1 MVYTLEQPRV
11 VSAWLKSGVRMHPNT
26 TTLFW
31 IDGKLILVGSD
42 TEQSVAPIAAAILVA
57 VTARMPSQEL
67 QELEGE
73 NVTRIGDCVAPGL
86 IQAAVFSG
94 HLAARIYLRPGS
106 IGSRY
111 LRETPVL
118 F

>member
-11 VSAWLKSGVRMHPNT
+11 VSALLKSGVRMYSNT
-26 TTLFW
+26 AALSWTGGMLTLV
-31 IDGKLILVGSD
+31 DSD
-42 TEQSVAPIAAAILVA
+42 TEQCVAPIAAATLVA

-86 IQAAVFSG
+86 IQACAVRG
-94 HLAARIYLRPGS
+94 CVMLERQWG
-106 IGSRY
+106 
-111 LRETPVL
+111 
-118 F
+118 